1 MSTWGWWQRGFEA
14 AVLSE
19 PTLSCR
25 GALVS
30 ARRTATAYDPYAYAA
45 KEIGVDLYTKPN
57 NSRRARGPPY

>member
-1 MSTWGWWQRGFEA
+1 M
-14 AVLSE
+14 LSE